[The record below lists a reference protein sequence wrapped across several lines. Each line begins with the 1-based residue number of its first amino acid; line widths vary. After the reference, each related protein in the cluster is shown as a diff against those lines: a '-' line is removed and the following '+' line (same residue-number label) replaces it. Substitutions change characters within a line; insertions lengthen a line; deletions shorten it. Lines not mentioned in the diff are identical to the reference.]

1 MFCCVTPSSGH
12 PKITMGTRA
21 VWCRGLESGQTVSSV
36 LSGQGRVMDK
46 VVFVHVIAM
55 CVVLEYTCISVWTY
69 SNMCIL
75 LCSLRSDLWN
85 SAFSRCVLDL

>member
-1 MFCCVTPSSGH
+1 MFLSVTPSSGH

-46 VVFVHVIAM
+46 VVSVIAM
-55 CVVLEYTCISVWTY
+55 CVLYRNMPASLCGPTQTY
-69 SNMCIL
+69 
-75 LCSLRSDLWN
+75 
-85 SAFSRCVLDL
+85 A